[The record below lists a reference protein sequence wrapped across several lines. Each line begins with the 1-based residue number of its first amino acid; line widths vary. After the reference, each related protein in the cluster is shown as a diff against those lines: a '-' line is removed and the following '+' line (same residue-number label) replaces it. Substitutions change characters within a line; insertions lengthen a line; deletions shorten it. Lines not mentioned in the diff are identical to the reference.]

1 MATAKAQT
9 PAAPSTVTTI
19 TTANTVADDG
29 VFRPK
34 VLKQVTMPLF
44 KLRAGSEIFVKVT
57 GKMFLSKP
65 IKGDTPKDGEKPK
78 EPPTLIPVVKL
89 DTGEI
94 GQIIAGSV
102 LRDIFKD
109 EYPNDSYVGKGFWI
123 VVTEQKEAKVGGG
136 RRYNNYTVSEIEV
149 PAAKK

>member
-1 MATAKAQT
+1 MAKASPIDRNADVVG
-9 PAAPSTVTTI
+9 PAV
-19 TTANTVADDG
+19 VASNPVPG
-29 VFRPK
+29 PFVPK
-34 VLKQVTMPLF
+34 VVKQVTMPLF
-44 KLRAGSEIFVKVT
+44 KLRAGSEIYIKIT

-65 IKGDTPKDGEKPK
+65 IKGDKPKEGEKAK

-102 LRDIFKD
+102 LRDIFTD
-109 EYPNDSYVGKGFWI
+109 EYPNETYVNKGFWI
-123 VVTEQKEAKVGGG
+123 VVTEQKESKAGGG

-149 PAAKK
+149 PK